1 MLVVRVQQN
10 NKKAAWTENGT
21 DWVGFGLKGNKTPDF
36 LQKEHQQRQMGTPAG
51 QDIITYIITKIKADI
66 T

>member
-1 MLVVRVQQN
+1 MLLVRVQQN

-21 DWVGFGLKGNKTPDF
+21 DWVGFGLKGSKHTG
-36 LQKEHQQRQMGTPAG
+36 LSAKEHQQRQMGRPDG
-51 QDIITYIITKIKADI
+51 QDIITKIKADI

>member
-21 DWVGFGLKGNKTPDF
+21 DWVGFGLKGNKHTG
-36 LQKEHQQRQMGTPAG
+36 LSAKEHQQRQMGRPDG
-51 QDIITYIITKIKADI
+51 QDIITKIKADI